1 MTITTDDVHESSTVG
16 LNKKQKQLFDLVKPY
31 LFIFEMIC
39 AFEVI
44 LLVFVLLSAITT
56 FFDSL
61 PKLNKQDHECSS
73 NSIYY
78 IILSMGIMGLVELIL
93 LASTF
98 QLSTLEEK
106 PLLKN
111 EIRKTAGSGIT
122 NFFTLACFVTRLALI
137 IASTS
142 IIEAPACSKTTIY
155 TTDLHYFV
163 ICMWLFWSFSA
174 LLMIPKLYAFVKSR
188 NITREFY
195 KHRDATNSL
204 DVHLTDDEEELLTNK

>member
-1 MTITTDDVHESSTVG
+1 
-16 LNKKQKQLFDLVKPY
+16 
-31 LFIFEMIC
+31 MIC
-39 AFEVI
+39 AFEVV

-61 PKLNKQDHECSS
+61 PKLDKQDHDCSS

-78 IILSMGIMGLVELIL
+78 IILSMGIMGLVEMIL

-98 QLSTLEEK
+98 QLSALEEK

-111 EIRKTAGSGIT
+111 ELRKTAGSGIT
-122 NFFTLACFVTRLALI
+122 NFFTITCFIIRLALI

-174 LLMIPKLYAFVKSR
+174 LLMIPKAYTFIKSR
-188 NITREFY
+188 SITREFY
-195 KHRDATNSL
+195 KHTEASNTL
-204 DVHLTDDEEELLTNK
+204 EVHLTDDEEELLTNNK